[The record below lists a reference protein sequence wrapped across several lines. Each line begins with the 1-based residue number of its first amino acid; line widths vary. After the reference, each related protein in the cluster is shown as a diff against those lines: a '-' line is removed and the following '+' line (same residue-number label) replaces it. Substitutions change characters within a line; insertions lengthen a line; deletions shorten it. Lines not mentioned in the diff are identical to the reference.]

1 MAHLSNISKLFT
13 RKGLI
18 NELARLPHNLDLSNP
33 NFVLAMNAALK
44 PLETLTKLANDRGN
58 RSHGV
63 DATFKSGAR
72 QSASN
77 RPTQEVGK
85 LNGILLKIDWCR
97 WNYIFERKCRCLH
110 SAEISITPDWV
121 LHFFAEPTLTNSSGT
136 TSGNTNAQGEETNE
150 DAENTENDLSA
161 AAESLEPV
169 SDSQV
174 NDDITDI
181 GEIVLEDQNMD
192 R

>member
-1 MAHLSNISKLFT
+1 MLF
-13 RKGLI
+13 
-18 NELARLPHNLDLSNP
+18 LD
-33 NFVLAMNAALK
+33 
-44 PLETLTKLANDRGN
+44 
-58 RSHGV
+58 
-63 DATFKSGAR
+63 
-72 QSASN
+72 
-77 RPTQEVGK
+77 
-85 LNGILLKIDWCR
+85 
-97 WNYIFERKCRCLH
+97 
-110 SAEISITPDWV
+110 
-121 LHFFAEPTLTNSSGT
+121 PTLTNSSGT

-161 AAESLEPV
+161 AAESLEPA

>member
-1 MAHLSNISKLFT
+1 MTHLSNISKLFT
-13 RKGLI
+13 RKGFI

-33 NFVLAMNAALK
+33 NFILAMNAALK

-58 RSHGV
+58 RTQGI
-63 DATFKSGAR
+63 DGCLKAGNR
-72 QSASN
+72 QSESS
-77 RPTQEVGK
+77 RPLQDIGK
-85 LNGILLKIDWCR
+85 ISVLFCISAIFFSDQNNDNKPENLLSD
-97 WNYIFERKCRCLH
+97 
-110 SAEISITPDWV
+110 
-121 LHFFAEPTLTNSSGT
+121 PTLTNSSGT